1 MHEQII
7 ICCQTQLDNIAHE
20 ETIIILYP
28 VIRTSLGG
36 LSANEKEV
44 QFALNDND
52 IKWQDNML
60 HSLRKAADISWH
72 NHWFPCEIMLRN
84 MN

>member
-1 MHEQII
+1 MGSKAIYHFSGKSDHKEEKSVGSFTHEQII

-28 VIRTSLGG
+28 VIRKSLGG

-52 IKWQDNML
+52 I
-60 HSLRKAADISWH
+60 
-72 NHWFPCEIMLRN
+72 
-84 MN
+84 

>member
-1 MHEQII
+1 MGSFTHEQII
-7 ICCQTQLDNIAHE
+7 ICCQTQLDNIVHE

-36 LSANEKEV
+36 LSTNEKEV

-52 IKWQDNML
+52 I
-60 HSLRKAADISWH
+60 
-72 NHWFPCEIMLRN
+72 
-84 MN
+84 

>member
-1 MHEQII
+1 MGSFTHEQII

-52 IKWQDNML
+52 I
-60 HSLRKAADISWH
+60 
-72 NHWFPCEIMLRN
+72 
-84 MN
+84 